1 MGSGKRGSDCT
12 WAFTSDVKKI
22 VIIRDI
28 QVIDKYYL
36 IPHYSGKHLMLKLYV
51 GVENKLED
59 QPSEMCTCSWEQTFR
74 PQP

>member
-28 QVIDKYYL
+28 QVIEKYYL
-36 IPHYSGKHLMLKLYV
+36 IPHYSGKHLML
-51 GVENKLED
+51 NCM
-59 QPSEMCTCSWEQTFR
+59 SELKIS
-74 PQP
+74 